1 VTPVFHRRTEL
12 TGDGS
17 SVHAAIED
25 YNHHFELTVTH
36 DGSVVTG
43 VSAEHVRAPW
53 SQCPGAAAELQELVG
68 KPIGVRPASADAKQH
83 CTHLID
89 LASVAVRFAGTVG
102 HRRYDAWI
110 GDWDQPVGTAVI
122 ERDDGLR
129 LEWQVGMNR
138 IHGPDPWTD
147 QPLGGRFTPW
157 VLSTFD
163 AEVAE
168 AALVL
173 RRAAWMAPSRGF
185 DLDSFETLDQ
195 TGLGEGVCYATQP
208 QRIRIATRNVG
219 MAREGA

>member
-1 VTPVFHRRTEL
+1 VFHRRVEL
-12 TGDGS
+12 VAGDS
-17 SVHAAIED
+17 TVHATIED
-25 YNHHFELTVTH
+25 FNHHFELTVTH
-36 DGSVVTG
+36 DGSVVTA
-43 VSAEHVRAPW
+43 VAAEHVRAPW

-68 KPIGVRPASADAKQH
+68 KPVGVRPASAHASEH

-89 LASVAVRFAGTVG
+89 LVSVAVRFAGTVG

-110 GDWDQPVGTAVI
+110 SDWDQPVGSAVI

-129 LEWQVGMNR
+129 LAWQVGGNR

-163 AEVAE
+163 ADTAE
-168 AALVL
+168 AALIL

-185 DLDSFETLDQ
+185 DLDSFATLDQ

-208 QRIRIATRNVG
+208 QRIHIATRNAG
-219 MAREGA
+219 MARPGA